1 MIEPV
6 RVRPV
11 RLSLLQS
18 SVCRDLT
25 GDSGGL
31 GSIPGLL
38 SYVFSLPVA
47 FDAME
52 FTGQLLPEENI
63 GCLSSSAKII
73 LWEECDGQ
81 TRQTS
86 I

>member
-11 RLSLLQS
+11 RLSLLES

-25 GDSGGL
+25 EDSGGL
-31 GSIPGLL
+31 GSIQGLL
-38 SYVFSLPVA
+38 SHVFSLPVA

-63 GCLSSSAKII
+63 GC
-73 LWEECDGQ
+73 
-81 TRQTS
+81 
-86 I
+86 